1 MHSFKF
7 EIFNTHKG
15 SAALKK
21 YIHFFIGNWDGD
33 QRDTYYSQLLLD
45 LGLKVQFQNFEMS
58 RRLYAVNRNTFVQ
71 R

>member
-21 YIHFFIGNWDGD
+21 YIHLFLGNWRGD
-33 QRDTYYSQLLLD
+33 QRDTYYGQLLLD
-45 LGLKVQFQNFEMS
+45 LGH
-58 RRLYAVNRNTFVQ
+58 
-71 R
+71 